1 MAQYFTERL
10 QKVFHM
16 IFTSYN
22 QKMAQEGLRQL
33 ELIVNNQQ
41 GPVQTDHRA
50 LRNDMPTLLE
60 SDIDTKEDALKIAN
74 DPEARELGDAYALL
88 ARVYAG
94 PRFTWEE
101 SNFPEDNMRTY
112 QCLHDS
118 IRRCSPIG
126 TLQALRIKGSITP
139 TVEKDM
145 QISFDDAFRI
155 VYDHANRGD
164 AYCQYVIGNVFF
176 WRDDNRIDSAEAM
189 LTPPPMSWTKRIQ
202 RSLTA
207 NSVQDRIAALQGTV
221 PDEKLQKNA
230 SNLAKEWFNKALDNG
245 LAMFQGNLRNIYI
258 DEADFSNARRVAKTA
273 AELGNPAMI
282 LYTGLDCHENGKFE
296 DAFTWFTKGAALGQS
311 ESIAELADYYYH
323 FYDAKNLRCTIPYD
337 PVKAIGLY
345 RRAATK
351 QFSDAGYT
359 ALQAAF
365 GYIFHIGH
373 LPLDWGLIADLTHMA
388 ATKDRFI
395 FALPYIGYMRI
406 HGLGVT
412 KNIRF
417 GVQSLLRVLDEEQR
431 AFEEENRVLFYD
443 ITRALTRVAL
453 GYAYEKGYV
462 TGKPD
467 LTQAVSYY
475 EQSHQYI
482 LSHKANLDPKLKD
495 IPIDDE
501 AEERL
506 AAFEEVDGHWQY
518 KEGIAESTTTVRPAP
533 TTWPQNA
540 ARLSVTMDDFLWDT
554 TLYDWQTIETALE
567 SQEEMKLSFYNHF
580 LSVPDTLRN
589 IFKVDVKRML
599 RDHYQIRLHGYDP
612 SEGHEIIYK
621 SIYDKENT
629 INLLKELYDNHQF
642 PSLEDNWTIE
652 KNEEKPTWHYVLD
665 VDQQPF
671 LLEEYDDANAMI
683 QAALQG
689 LKEKKYEQ
697 INIRTHD
704 FVGPSYFI
712 FKGKQSTP
720 FRVQLYLKESARH
733 TIDDD
738 GNQQD
743 TPGKTY
749 LFEQYVGNEVSLN
762 YWIQKTI
769 NTLEIPELDN
779 WKQLTVPK
787 DLQT

>member
-16 IFTSYN
+16 IFRSYN
-22 QKMAQEGLRQL
+22 QKAAQEGLRQL

-41 GPVQTDHRA
+41 DAVSTDHRA
-50 LRNDMPTLLE
+50 LRNDMSMLLE
-60 SDIDTKEDALKIAN
+60 SEINTKEDALTIAN

-155 VYDHANRGD
+155 VHDYAEQDD

-176 WRDDNRIDSAEAM
+176 WRDDNRIEAAKNM
-189 LTPPPMSWTKRIQ
+189 IMPPPLSLAKRIQ
-202 RSLTA
+202 RSLQGG
-207 NSVQDRIAALQGTV
+207 SIHDRIAALQGTI
-221 PDEKLQKNA
+221 PDEKLQENA
-230 SNLAKEWFNKALDNG
+230 SELAKRWLNKALYNG

-258 DEADFSNARRVAKTA
+258 DEGDFENARRVARTA
-273 AELGNPAMI
+273 ANLGNPAMM
-282 LYTGLDCHENGKFE
+282 LYTGLDCHENGNFE
-296 DAFTWFTKGAALGQS
+296 DAFTWFTKAAALGQS

-323 FYDAKNLRCTIPYD
+323 FYNAKELRSTIPYD

-351 QFSDAGYT
+351 NFSDAGYT

-388 ATKDRFI
+388 ATKERFM

-412 KNIRF
+412 KNMRF
-417 GVQSLLRVLDEEQR
+417 AVQSLLRVLDEEQR

-467 LTQAVSYY
+467 LDQAVSYY

-482 LSHKANLDPKLKD
+482 LSHKANLDEELKGV
-495 IPIDDE
+495 PIDDE
-501 AEERL
+501 GAERL
-506 AAFEEVDGHWQY
+506 DAFEEIDGHWQY

-533 TTWPQNA
+533 TTWPQYA
-540 ARLSVTMDDFLWDT
+540 ARLSVNMDDFLWDT
-554 TLYDWQTIETALE
+554 TLYDWQTIEKALTA
-567 SQEEMKLSFYNHF
+567 QDEMKLSFYNHF
-580 LSVPDTLRN
+580 LSVPDKLRN
-589 IFKVDVKRML
+589 IFKLDVSGMP
-599 RDHYQIRLHGYDP
+599 RDMYQVRLHGYDP
-612 SEGHEIIYK
+612 TEGQEIIYR
-621 SIYDKENT
+621 T
-629 INLLKELYDNHQF
+629 VINKDATRDLLKDLYDNHAL
-642 PSLEDNWTIE
+642 PNLVDNWSIE
-652 KNEEKPTWHYVLD
+652 KSEEKPTWHYVLD
-665 VDQQPF
+665 VDQQAF

-683 QAALQG
+683 QTALQG
-689 LKEKKYEQ
+689 LKEQKYEQ
-697 INIRTHD
+697 INVRTHD

-712 FKGKQSTP
+712 FKGNQANP
-720 FRVQLYLKESARH
+720 FRVQLYLKESVRH
-733 TIDDD
+733 TIDED
-738 GNQQD
+738 GNQEN
-743 TPGKTY
+743 TPGNTY

-779 WKQLTVPK
+779 WKKLNVPK
-787 DLQT
+787 ALQ